1 MSRMSRHTT
10 MITGSTVFVWA
21 ILLGYM
27 MIA

>member
-10 MITGSTVFVWA
+10 TITGSMVFVWA